1 MRGGE
6 VVKLCWDWLSENY
19 GGGGTCLRIHI
30 LLTGDSYMEYS

>member
-19 GGGGTCLRIHI
+19 GGGTCLRIHI